1 MFRRARWILALWYA
15 GALAVTIVAIGAAAY
30 VAVRK
35 SMDDDI
41 TSSLQQS
48 ATNLATTT
56 DIAGAGTRILPPGVR
71 NDPGVLRGND
81 EALATVLET
90 DVFYLTTDTR
100 GNVLSN
106 PRQINLEGLNLAE
119 LSAEAASVPNTEEV
133 SAAGHHYRILTEP
146 LNANIGPAY
155 LHVGRS
161 LDARDRQLQTLAI
174 VLGLGGLVGVAVSG
188 AGGWWLA
195 GRALVPIRKSLDTQ
209 RRFISDASHELRTP
223 IAVVK
228 ANNELLLRHPE
239 DTIES
244 AYDQVE
250 AVGAEADHMAHLV
263 EDLLTLA
270 RADEGRATL
279 AMSAFD
285 LGELAQEV
293 GRDMG
298 ALAEL
303 RGLTLDIHTS
313 KVEVEADPQRL
324 RQLMVILIDNALK
337 YTPKGGQVTLAVTR
351 NGRRAELSVS
361 DTGPGIS
368 PDDQKRVFD
377 RFFRIDEART
387 RAVGGS
393 GLGLAIGRW
402 IAEAHDGRLIV
413 ESTPGKGAT
422 FTVQLHAKEIAS
434 RHIIGRN

>member
-30 VAVRK
+30 LTVRK

-41 TSSLQQS
+41 TGSLQKS
-48 ATNLATTT
+48 ATNLVTTT
-56 DIAGAGTRILPPGVR
+56 DIARTGGQVPPPDGDR
-71 NDPGVLRGND
+71 GSPRVLRGGD
-81 EALATVLET
+81 EALATALES
-90 DVFYLTTDTR
+90 DVFYLTTDTQ
-100 GNVLSN
+100 GNLIAN
-106 PRQINLEGLNLAE
+106 PRQVNLTGLNLAE
-119 LSAEAASVPNTEEV
+119 LAGEANAATHTEDV

-146 LNANIGPAY
+146 LNATIGPAY
-155 LHVGRS
+155 LYVGRS
-161 LDARDRQLQTLAI
+161 LDARDQQLRTLAI
-174 VLGLGGLVGVAVSG
+174 VLGLGGVVGVAVSG

-263 EDLLTLA
+263 DDLLTLA
-270 RADEGRATL
+270 RADEGRTTL
-279 AMSAFD
+279 TTSDFD

-303 RGLTLDIHTS
+303 RGLTLDLDTS
-313 KVEVEADPQRL
+313 KVEVEADAPRL
-324 RQLMVILIDNALK
+324 RQLVVILLDNALK
-337 YTPKGGQVTLAVTR
+337 YTPKGGRVTLRVVR
-351 NGRRAELSVS
+351 SGRRAELSVR

-377 RFFRIDEART
+377 RFFRIDEARA

-393 GLGLAIGRW
+393 GLGLAIGKW
-402 IAEAHDGRLIV
+402 IAEAHEGRLTV
-413 ESTPGKGAT
+413 ESAPGQGAT
-422 FTVQLHAKEIAS
+422 FTLRLHAKD
-434 RHIIGRN
+434 